1 LDNVIKKLENKH
13 NKDGYFEEETPYVDA
28 RMSAKY
34 DVVRSRKF
42 KKAMNSFGSRQERIE
57 MVKGLALGQ
66 SSKFNKDD
74 QPKKNFNNGP
84 SEDTESTMTHKE
96 IEEFS

>member
-1 LDNVIKKLENKH
+1 
-13 NKDGYFEEETPYVDA
+13 
-28 RMSAKY
+28 
-34 DVVRSRKF
+34 
-42 KKAMNSFGSRQERIE
+42 MNSFGSRQERIE

-66 SSKFNKDD
+66 SSKLNKDD